1 LASAFVRLSALA
13 GVYDIEI
20 PKISM
25 IMSDLITTLIEL
37 PDKPK
42 DDEITKIAESIEER
56 VLKGSIGLEKPEEL
70 SYYEIYFYPKGN
82 ENNKVPLR
90 RVSSAIS
97 ELIPLVIYLKYLVKP
112 KDLLIIEEPEAHLH
126 PKNQVIL
133 AEILAELVKKGVYV
147 LITTHSD
154 YILDKINNIILRHIK
169 EKDESCL
176 SPEEVGVYLFSL
188 DEHLNARVS
197 RIPITKEYGISE
209 EEFSKVAYE
218 LYEERESLIDSDLDD
233 EGYNEEF

>member
-1 LASAFVRLSALA
+1 MVQ
-13 GVYDIEI
+13 
-20 PKISM
+20 
-25 IMSDLITTLIEL
+25 TLL
-37 PDKPK
+37 
-42 DDEITKIAESIEER
+42 
-56 VLKGSIGLEKPEEL
+56 
-70 SYYEIYFYPKGN
+70 
-82 ENNKVPLR
+82 
-90 RVSSAIS
+90 
-97 ELIPLVIYLKYLVKP
+97 IYLKYLVKP

-176 SPEEVGVYLFSL
+176 PPEEVGVYLFSL

-197 RIPITKEYGISE
+197 RIPITKEYGISQ

-233 EGYNEEF
+233 EGY